1 MFVILASA
9 HTYFSSTLVLL
20 ASTYSPFT
28 LVIVQSFAIFSLQI
42 TSATRMATFNEQLA
56 ERFGKGPAR
65 FAGQDFTLV
74 THSQSNPPP
83 TVNYSIRQY
92 ANAKVDVPG
101 TWGFTDKREIPTQ
114 DEISTTDDPDDLLKV
129 PYNEVVGPWPS
140 KLKYLYNHYELLRED
155 AIAPLRN
162 VVSEMRA
169 EPHIM
174 EKDSVED
181 SHIYEKV

>member
-1 MFVILASA
+1 
-9 HTYFSSTLVLL
+9 
-20 ASTYSPFT
+20 
-28 LVIVQSFAIFSLQI
+28 
-42 TSATRMATFNEQLA
+42 MATFNEQLV

-65 FAGQDFTLV
+65 FAGQESTSV
-74 THSQSNPPP
+74 TRSQLNPLP

-92 ANAKVDVPG
+92 VNGKFAVPG

-114 DEISTTDDPDDLLKV
+114 DEILTTDDPEDLLKV
-129 PYNEVVGPWPS
+129 PRNEVVGPWPS

-155 AIAPLRN
+155 AIAPLRS

-169 EPHIM
+169 EPHTM

-181 SHIYEKV
+181 SHIYEKVELSFLL